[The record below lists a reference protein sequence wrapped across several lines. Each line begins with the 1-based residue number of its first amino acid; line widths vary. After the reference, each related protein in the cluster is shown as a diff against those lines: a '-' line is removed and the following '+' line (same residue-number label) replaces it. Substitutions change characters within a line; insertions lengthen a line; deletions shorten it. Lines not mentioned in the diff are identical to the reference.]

1 MPFEKAFIPYGGY
14 WSTPFCRWQG
24 SFAHLNAIPFAAEIA
39 TRALEERGISPE
51 VFDLLLLGMTV
62 PQKHSFYGGPWLAG
76 LIGAEAITGPVI
88 SQACATGARVLA
100 TAAFEMESGE
110 DRVILTIT
118 CDRCSNGPHVYYPN
132 PLGPGGTGDAE
143 DWVWDNF
150 SFDPF
155 ARNAMIETG
164 ENVAQEAGI
173 TKEEQDEMMLLR
185 YRQYDDALKD
195 DAAFLR
201 RFMVIP
207 LEVKDPSGRKVIA
220 TVESDEGVYP
230 TTAEGLAR
238 LKPVLEGGT
247 VTYGTQTHP
256 ADGNC
261 GIIVTTPEKAR
272 ELSRDPEI
280 EVQIVSF
287 GEGRAKKGY
296 MAQAIIPAT
305 RQALSRAG
313 ITIEDVRVIKTHNPF
328 AVNDIY
334 FAREMGVKKEAMN
347 NYGSSIVWGH
357 PQGPTGSRLVIEVI
371 EELVL
376 VGGGYGL
383 FVGCA
388 AGDSSAAVVLKVTG

>member
-1 MPFEKAFIPYGGY
+1 MPLRKAFIPYGGY

-24 SFAHLNAIPFAAEIA
+24 SFAHLNAIPFAGEIA
-39 TRALEERGISPE
+39 TRAFEEREISPKI
-51 VFDLLLLGMTV
+51 FDLLLLGMTV

-76 LIGAEAITGPVI
+76 LIGAEAITGPII

-118 CDRCSNGPHVYYPN
+118 CDRCSNGPHLYYPN
-132 PLGPGGTGDAE
+132 PLGPGGTGDGE

-155 ARNAMIETG
+155 AKNAMIETA
-164 ENVAQEAGI
+164 ENVAQEEGI
-173 TKEEQDEMMLLR
+173 TKEEQGEMTLLR
-185 YRQYDDALKD
+185 YCQYDDALKD

-207 LEVKDPSGRKVIA
+207 IEVKDPSGRKVIA
-220 TVESDEGVYP
+220 TVEGDEGVYP

-261 GIIVTTPEKAR
+261 GVIVTTQEKAR
-272 ELSRDPEI
+272 ELSREPEI
-280 EVQIVSF
+280 EVQVVSF

-296 MAQAIIPAT
+296 MAQAIVPAT

-357 PQGPTGSRLVIEVI
+357 PQGPTGSRLVIELI

-376 VGGGYGL
+376 EGGGYGL